1 MSSLNCAQFRYHRN
15 LSRHFPT
22 GATVTSD
29 DSRTPSLA
37 DEAYEALRDRIVDCR
52 LAPGARVTERQLAAD
67 LGFGLTPVR
76 QALARLDTED
86 LVRTLPRR
94 GYQITPLTIE
104 SVNDLFQVW
113 RILGPAIAELAGQ
126 NMPADH
132 RAAAVAAYQSRLD
145 SAGQR
150 EDVSAIIQGSSELW
164 MRLAE
169 ATGNRRLV
177 SMYVRLLD
185 ELRRVFT
192 LIYHDPAA
200 AGALAAL
207 SSGDDWL
214 VADDPAKARAHTEHF
229 IDTAHRSVLAIL
241 TSWPSVVQAEVV
253 PPVAWFLH

>member
-1 MSSLNCAQFRYHRN
+1 M
-15 LSRHFPT
+15 
-22 GATVTSD
+22 TSV

-37 DEAYEALRDRIVDCR
+37 DEAYEALRERIVDCR
-52 LAPGARVTERQLAAD
+52 LAPGSRVTERQLAAD

-76 QALARLDTED
+76 QALARLDSED

-113 RILGPAIAELAGQ
+113 RILGPAIAELAGR
-126 NMPADH
+126 NMPVDN
-132 RAAAVAAYQSRLD
+132 RAAVISAFLSRLD
-145 SAGQR
+145 SARSDG
-150 EDVSAIIQGSSELW
+150 DVSAVIQGSTELW

-177 SMYVRLLD
+177 SMYVRLVD

-192 LIYHDPAA
+192 LIYTDPAA
-200 AGALAAL
+200 GGALKTLAD
-207 SSGDDWL
+207 SDDWL
-214 VADDPAKARAHTEHF
+214 TADDPAKVRAYTEQF
-229 IDTAHRSVLAIL
+229 IDTAHRGVLAIL

>member
-1 MSSLNCAQFRYHRN
+1 M
-15 LSRHFPT
+15 
-22 GATVTSD
+22 TSD

-37 DEAYEALRDRIVDCR
+37 DEAYEALRERIVDCR
-52 LAPGARVTERQLAAD
+52 LTPGSRVTERQLAAD

-76 QALARLDTED
+76 QALARLDSED

-113 RILGPAIAELAGQ
+113 RILGPAIAELAGR
-126 NMPADH
+126 NMTADNRARAMERFRASLYPARSD
-132 RAAAVAAYQSRLD
+132 
-145 SAGQR
+145 G
-150 EDVSAIIQGSSELW
+150 DVSAVIQGATELW

-177 SMYVRLLD
+177 SMYVRLVD

-192 LIYHDPAA
+192 LIYQDPATG
-200 AGALAAL
+200 GALNAL
-207 SSGDDWL
+207 SDSDEWFM
-214 VADDPAKARAHTEHF
+214 VDDPAKIRAHTEQF
-229 IDTAHRSVLAIL
+229 IDTAHRGVLAIL

>member
-1 MSSLNCAQFRYHRN
+1 
-15 LSRHFPT
+15 
-22 GATVTSD
+22 VTAD
-29 DSRTPSLA
+29 DSRTPSLG
-37 DEAYEALRDRIVDCR
+37 DEAYEALRERIVDCR

-76 QALARLDTED
+76 QALARLDSEE

-104 SVNDLFQVW
+104 SVNDLFQAW
-113 RILGPAIAELAGQ
+113 RILGPAIAELAGK
-126 NMPADH
+126 NMPAAN
-132 RAAAVAAYQSRLD
+132 RAAVMAAYQSRLD
-145 SAGQR
+145 SAPSDGGVATVIQA
-150 EDVSAIIQGSSELW
+150 SAEMW
-164 MRLAE
+164 MRFAE

-177 SMYVRLLD
+177 SMYVRLVD

-192 LIYHDPAA
+192 LIYTDPAA
-200 AGALAAL
+200 AGTLTAMTDSA
-207 SSGDDWL
+207 DWL
-214 VADDPAKARAHTEHF
+214 TADDPAKVRAHTEQF

>member
-1 MSSLNCAQFRYHRN
+1 M
-15 LSRHFPT
+15 
-22 GATVTSD
+22 TSD

-37 DEAYEALRDRIVDCR
+37 DEAYEALRERIVDCR
-52 LAPGARVTERQLAAD
+52 LAPGSRVTERQLAAD

-76 QALARLDTED
+76 QALGRLDSED

-94 GYQITPLTIE
+94 GYQIAPLTIE

-113 RILGPAIAELAGQ
+113 RILGPAIAELAGK
-126 NMPADH
+126 NMPVAN
-132 RAAAVAAYQSRLD
+132 RAAVMAAYRSRLD
-145 SAGQR
+145 SARSDG
-150 EDVSAIIQGSSELW
+150 EVAAVIQASTEMW
-164 MRLAE
+164 MGFAE

-177 SMYVRLLD
+177 SMYVRLVD

-192 LIYHDPAA
+192 LIYTDPAA

-207 SSGDDWL
+207 TESDDWL
-214 VADDPAKARAHTEHF
+214 TADPAKIRAHAEQF
-229 IDTAHRSVLAIL
+229 IDTAHHSVLAIL

>member
-1 MSSLNCAQFRYHRN
+1 MSSLDCAQFRYHRN
-15 LSRHFPT
+15 LSRHFPLEPL
-22 GATVTSD
+22 VTSD
-29 DSRTPSLA
+29 DSRAPSLA
-37 DEAYEALRDRIVDCR
+37 DEAYEALRERIVDCR

-76 QALARLDTED
+76 QALARLDSED

-104 SVNDLFQVW
+104 TVNDLFQVW
-113 RILGPAIAELAGQ
+113 RILGPAIAELAAG
-126 NMPADH
+126 NMSADD
-132 RAAAVAAYQSRLD
+132 RIQTMAAYRSRVD
-145 SAGQR
+145 SAAS
-150 EDVSAIIQGSSELW
+150 ESDVSETMLATAEMW

-177 SMYVRLLD
+177 SMYVRLVD

-192 LIYHDPAA
+192 LIYSDPAA
-200 AGALAAL
+200 AGMLSALTG
-207 SSGDDWL
+207 SDDWFMT
-214 VADDPAKARAHTEHF
+214 DDLAKIRAHTEHF
-229 IDTAHRSVLAIL
+229 IETAHRSVLAIL

>member
-1 MSSLNCAQFRYHRN
+1 
-15 LSRHFPT
+15 
-22 GATVTSD
+22 VTSD

-37 DEAYEALRDRIVDCR
+37 DEAYEALRERIVDCR

-76 QALARLDTED
+76 QALARLDSED

-113 RILGPAIAELAGQ
+113 RILGPAIAELAGKNIPEQ
-126 NMPADH
+126 D
-132 RAAAVAAYQSRLD
+132 RAAILAAYVSRIVP
-145 SAGQR
+145 AGR
-150 EDVSAIIQGSSELW
+150 GGDVSAVIQASAEMW

-177 SMYVRLLD
+177 SMYVRLVD

-192 LIYHDPAA
+192 LIYTDPAA
-200 AGALAAL
+200 GGALSAL
-207 SSGDDWL
+207 ADSDDWL
-214 VADDPAKARAHTEHF
+214 MADDPAKIRAHTERF
-229 IDTAHRSVLAIL
+229 IDTAHRAVLAIL

>member
-1 MSSLNCAQFRYHRN
+1 
-15 LSRHFPT
+15 
-22 GATVTSD
+22 VTAD

-37 DEAYEALRDRIVDCR
+37 EEAYEALRERIVDCR

-76 QALARLDTED
+76 QALARLDTEN

-113 RILGPAIAELAGQ
+113 RILGPAIAELAGR
-126 NMPADH
+126 NTPADH
-132 RAAAVAAYQSRLD
+132 RAALMAAHLSRID
-145 SAGQR
+145 SASR
-150 EDVSAIIQGSSELW
+150 EGDVPAIIQGSTEMW

-169 ATGNRRLV
+169 ATGNRRLI
-177 SMYVRLLD
+177 SMYVRLVD

-192 LIYHDPAA
+192 LIYTDPAA
-200 AGALAAL
+200 AGALTAL
-207 SSGDDWL
+207 TGSDDWFA
-214 VADDPAKARAHTEHF
+214 ADDPAKLRAHTEQF
-229 IDTAHRSVLAIL
+229 IDTAHRGVLAIL

-253 PPVAWFLH
+253 PPVALFLH

>member
-1 MSSLNCAQFRYHRN
+1 
-15 LSRHFPT
+15 
-22 GATVTSD
+22 VTAD

-37 DEAYEALRDRIVDCR
+37 DEAYEALRERIVDCR

-76 QALARLDTED
+76 QALARLDSEE

-113 RILGPAIAELAGQ
+113 RILGPAIAELAGK
-126 NMPADH
+126 NMPSDH
-132 RAAAVAAYQSRLD
+132 RAAIMATYLSRID
-145 SAGQR
+145 SADR
-150 EDVSAIIQGSSELW
+150 EGDVPAVIQGSTEMW

-177 SMYVRLLD
+177 SMYVRLVD

-192 LIYHDPAA
+192 LIYTDPAA
-200 AGALAAL
+200 GGALKTLAD
-207 SSGDDWL
+207 SDDWL
-214 VADDPAKARAHTEHF
+214 TADDPAKVRAYTEQF
-229 IDTAHRSVLAIL
+229 IDTAHRGVLAIL